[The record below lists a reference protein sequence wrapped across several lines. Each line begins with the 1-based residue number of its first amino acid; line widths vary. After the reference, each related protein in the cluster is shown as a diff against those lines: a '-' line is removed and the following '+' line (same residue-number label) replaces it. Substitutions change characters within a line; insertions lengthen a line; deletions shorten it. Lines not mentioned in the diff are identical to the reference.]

1 MTNRF
6 LPLVLLRVIIGW
18 HFLYEG
24 WTKFT
29 DPSWTSAGYLK
40 GSTGPFAGVFQSIA
54 NQAGWMPV
62 VDACNTYGLV
72 AIGLALML
80 GVAVRPAAWSGIALL
95 ALYYLTYPPF
105 FTPFANLGM
114 TEGAYLIV
122 NKTLV
127 ELFALASIL
136 AVPASHAGL
145 QTWWTKARS
154 GNNGQ
159 PSEARREIV
168 TQLAGLPVLGAFVL
182 AVLRRNGGWRSFE
195 EANLLKGS
203 SSGDTFTASATV
215 KRFQFASRADLKGEI
230 PRAAIRNLQISRMI
244 MGGNLIGGWA
254 HARDLIYVSKLVRA
268 YHHRDKI
275 FQTLALAESCGINS
289 LITNPAL
296 CGVIRDYWRN
306 GGKIQFIS
314 DCGNKDLMG
323 AIRKSIDSGA
333 AACYIQ
339 GALADDMV
347 AAGKFDDMAAAL
359 ELIRRNGLPA
369 GIGAHRLSTVRGS
382 VEHGLKPDFWMKTL
396 HQTNYWSARPGEK
409 QCDNI
414 WCEDPEATVEFMREL
429 KEPWIAFKVL
439 AAGALSP
446 KPGFQ
451 YAFENGADFICV
463 GMYDFQIVED
473 VNIALDVLQGP
484 LVRSRMWMT

>member
-6 LPLVLLRVIIGW
+6 LPLVLLRIIIGW

-24 WTKFT
+24 WTKLS
-29 DPSWTSAGYLK
+29 DPSWTAAGYLK
-40 GSTGPFAGVFQSIA
+40 GSTGPFAGVFQALA
-54 NQAGWMPV
+54 NQTAWMPV
-62 VDACNTYGLV
+62 IDACNTYGLL

-80 GVAVRPAAWSGIALL
+80 GVAIRLASWSGLALL

-105 FTPFANLGM
+105 FTPFANLGV
-114 TEGAYLIV
+114 TEGSYLIV

-127 ELFALASIL
+127 ELFALAAVL
-136 AVPASHAGL
+136 AVPASHSGL
-145 QTWWTKARS
+145 QTWWKAR
-154 GNNGQ
+154 NRNAE
-159 PSEARREIV
+159 PSVARREIV

-195 EANLLKGS
+195 ESNLKGS
-203 SSGDTFTASATV
+203 NNGSGGDTFTASATV
-215 KRFQFASRADLKGEI
+215 KRFQFASRSDLKGEI
-230 PRAAIRNLQISRMI
+230 SRAAIKDLQVSRMI

-306 GGKIQFIS
+306 GGRIQFIS
-314 DCGNKDLMG
+314 DCGNKDLTG

-347 AAGKFDDMAAAL
+347 AAGRFDDMAAAL
-359 ELIRRNGLPA
+359 ELIRKNGLPA

-414 WCEDPEATVEFMREL
+414 WCEDPEATAEFMRQL

-439 AAGALSP
+439 AAGALPP
-446 KPGFQ
+446 KQSFQ
-451 YAFENGADFICV
+451 YAFESGADFICV

-473 VNIALDVLQGP
+473 VNLALEVLQGP
-484 LVRSRMWMT
+484 LVRSRMWT